1 MSEKNKDLKNAIII
15 GIATILAYCA
25 CYIGRNIL
33 SAVMPQLAKEGLF
46 DKKELGA
53 MGSSFLLTYGFGQ
66 LINGFV
72 GNKISPKIMV
82 FTGLFV
88 SGVIVFSFPFLSSFY
103 LTIVFWA
110 VCGFASSMLWGPI
123 SRKIISNTDYKYG
136 KILMGGTTVASVLG
150 MLVAYVFAFISV
162 KTCKSD
168 IAFYL
173 SGIFMIVSSIVWL
186 IMDKFMPNN
195 ELNIK
200 HENQAKTATLK
211 DFLKIG
217 FISMI
222 VVSMAN
228 GVIRNAVAFW
238 IPTFVADNLGMPL
251 ESVAFISMVLPIL
264 NVTGTFISLWAL
276 KFVKNNE
283 RTMCVWLFLLSAI
296 LFLLVFLFNGKSAI
310 ITITSLF
317 VASALMTG
325 ACNMIFGVY
334 ILHFK
339 ETGLVSSITGFIDF
353 TSYITAAGAS
363 SLFPYI
369 LGVSNWGVV
378 IITWIATCV
387 IGFVFSLIAAKK
399 EVM

>member
-1 MSEKNKDLKNAIII
+1 MIKNKNLKNALII
-15 GIATILAYCA
+15 GIATILAYGA
-25 CYIGRNIL
+25 CYGGRNIL
-33 SAVMPQLAKEGLF
+33 SAVMPQLIKEGFF
-46 DKKELGA
+46 DKNQLGA

-66 LINGFV
+66 LINGFI
-72 GNKISPKIMV
+72 GNRISPRIMV
-82 FTGLFV
+82 STGLFA
-88 SGVIVFSFPFLSSFY
+88 SGIIVFLFPFISAFY
-103 LTIVFWA
+103 MTIVFWA
-110 VCGFASSMLWGPI
+110 ICGFASSMLWGPI

-136 KILMGGTTVASVLG
+136 KILMGWTTVASVLG
-150 MLVAYVFAFISV
+150 MLIAYVFALVSV
-162 KTCKSD
+162 KMESSD

-173 SGIFMIVSSIVWL
+173 AGVFMIISGIVWL
-186 IMDKFMPNN
+186 IMDNFMPSN
-195 ELNIK
+195 ELNITA
-200 HENQAKTATLK
+200 ENQAKTATLK

-251 ESVAFISMVLPIL
+251 ENVAFISMVLPIL

-283 RTMCVWLFLLSAI
+283 RTMCVWLFLLSAV
-296 LFLLVFLFNGKSAI
+296 LFFLVFLFNGKNAI
-310 ITITSLF
+310 ITIASLF
-317 VASALMTG
+317 IASALMTG

-353 TSYITAAGAS
+353 ASYVTAAGAS
-363 SLFPYI
+363 SLFPYL
-369 LGVSNWGVV
+369 LGYSNWGVV
-378 IITWIATCV
+378 IFTWILTCA
-387 IGFVFSLIAAKK
+387 IGFVFSFIASKK
-399 EVM
+399 EVI

>member
-1 MSEKNKDLKNAIII
+1 VSEKNKDLKNAIII

>member
-15 GIATILAYCA
+15 GIATILAYGA
-25 CYIGRNIL
+25 CYGGRNIL
-33 SAVMPQLAKEGLF
+33 SAVMPQLIKEGLF
-46 DKKELGA
+46 DETQLGV
-53 MGSSFLLTYGFGQ
+53 MGSSFLFTYGFGQ
-66 LINGFV
+66 LINGFI
-72 GNKISPKIMV
+72 GNRISPKIMV
-82 FTGLFV
+82 STGLLA
-88 SGVIVFSFPFLSSFY
+88 SGVIVFLFPFLSVFY

-110 VCGFASSMLWGPI
+110 ICGFASSMLWGPI

-150 MLVAYVFAFISV
+150 MLIAYVFALISV
-162 KTCKSD
+162 KSYNSD

-173 SGIFMIVSSIVWL
+173 AGIFMAISGIVWL
-186 IMDKFMPNN
+186 IMDKFMPSN
-195 ELNIK
+195 ELNITL
-200 HENQAKTATLK
+200 ENQKKTATLK

-217 FISMI
+217 FISMT
-222 VVSMAN
+222 VVSMTN
-228 GVIRNAVAFW
+228 GIIRNAVAFW
-238 IPTFVADNLGMPL
+238 IPTFVADNLGMSL
-251 ESVAFISMVLPIL
+251 ENVAFISMVLPIL

-296 LFLLVFLFNGKSAI
+296 LFFLVFLFNGRNAI

-317 VASALMTG
+317 IASALMTG

-353 TSYITAAGAS
+353 TSYVTAAGAS

-378 IITWIATCV
+378 IISWIATCV